1 MDPTTIIILVV
12 VALGTLAIGFF
23 VGVFYRKKIT
33 EAKIGTAETQAR
45 VIMED
50 AKKEAEQ
57 RKKEALLEAKEEI
70 LRNRNEADRE
80 IKERRAEIQRQE
92 KRAIQREENLERKLD
107 KKRSTRNFRTSRRR
121 KYKSP
126 P

>member
-1 MDPTTIIILVV
+1 MDTTTVITLIA

-23 VGVFYRKKIT
+23 VGVFYRKKIA
-33 EAKIGTAETQAR
+33 EAKIGTAEAQAR

-70 LRNRNEADRE
+70 KASASSCGLYIQLSARTPEA
-80 IKERRAEIQRQE
+80 
-92 KRAIQREENLERKLD
+92 
-107 KKRSTRNFRTSRRR
+107 SSM
-121 KYKSP
+121 
-126 P
+126 